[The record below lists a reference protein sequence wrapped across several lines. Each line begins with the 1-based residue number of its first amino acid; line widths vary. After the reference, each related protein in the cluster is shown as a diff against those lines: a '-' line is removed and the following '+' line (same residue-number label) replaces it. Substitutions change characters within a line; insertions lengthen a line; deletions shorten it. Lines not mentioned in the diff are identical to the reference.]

1 MVGKMDDRVD
11 RIVSI
16 ENHIHEGQ
24 RNIPEATGEFSGL
37 LCEIALA
44 AKIVSREVR
53 RAGLA
58 DILGVTGEV
67 NVQGEA
73 VKKLDVFAQTVFVE
87 FLKRGGRV
95 AAIVSE
101 EDEHIIH
108 VPGSESRGHYL
119 VCIDP
124 LDGSSNTDAN
134 IPVGT
139 VFGIYRRLS
148 GKRTKEENL
157 FHHPGSEQ
165 VGAGY
170 VIYGSST
177 ILVYATRLGGVH
189 GFTLDP
195 SLGEFILSHPDI
207 RIPERGRILSV
218 NEGYRPWWG
227 ENTRRY
233 IDYLKSEG
241 EGRPYLCR
249 YVGSLVSD
257 FHRDLLYGGLF
268 LYPENGKNPDQPH
281 GKLRLLYEAAPLA
294 FVVEGAGGRASTG
307 DARIL
312 DIVPESI
319 HQRVPLIIGSRL
331 DVEDYEAYYRGER

>member
-1 MVGKMDDRVD
+1 MAEEINDRVD
-11 RIVSI
+11 QIVSI
-16 ENHIHEGQ
+16 ENHIHETQ
-24 RNIPEATGEFSGL
+24 KKVPEASGQFSGV

-58 DILGVTGEV
+58 DILGATGEI
-67 NVQGEA
+67 NVQGES

-87 FLKRGGRV
+87 ILKRGGRV
-95 AAIVSE
+95 HAIVSE
-101 EDEHIIH
+101 ESEEIIKI
-108 VPGSESRGHYL
+108 PGFMPHGHYL
-119 VCIDP
+119 ITIDP

-139 VFGIYRRLS
+139 VFGIYRRTPGELA
-148 GKRTKEENL
+148 EDDDL
-157 FHHPGSEQ
+157 FRRPGSEQ

-177 ILVYATRLGGVH
+177 VLVYATRLGGVH

-207 RIPERGRILSV
+207 RTPERGSILSV
-218 NEGYRPWWG
+218 NEGYRPWWH
-227 ENTRRY
+227 ENTRSY
-233 IDYLKSEG
+233 IDFLKSEG
-241 EGRPYLCR
+241 EDRPYLCR
-249 YVGSLVSD
+249 YVGSLVAD
-257 FHRDLLYGGLF
+257 FHRDLLYGGIF
-268 LYPENGKNPDQPH
+268 LYPENGKDPAQPH

-294 FVVEGAGGRASTG
+294 FVAEEAGGRASTG
-307 DARIL
+307 ETRIL
-312 DIVPESI
+312 DIVPDHI

-331 DVEDYEAYYRGER
+331 DVEDYEAYHRGER

>member
-1 MVGKMDDRVD
+1 MIEEMNDRVD
-11 RIVSI
+11 QIISI
-16 ENHIHEGQ
+16 ENHIHETQ
-24 RNIPEATGEFSGL
+24 KKVPEASGQFSGV

-58 DILGVTGEV
+58 DILGVTGNV
-67 NVQGEA
+67 NVQGEV

-87 FLKRGGRV
+87 ILKRGGRV
-95 AAIVSE
+95 HAIVSE
-101 EDEHIIH
+101 ESEEIIKI
-108 VPGSESRGHYL
+108 PGFMPHGHYL
-119 VCIDP
+119 ITIDP

-139 VFGIYRRLS
+139 IFGIYRRTPGELA
-148 GKRTKEENL
+148 EDDDL
-157 FHHPGSEQ
+157 FHRPGREQ

-177 ILVYATRLGGVH
+177 VLVYATRLGGVH

-207 RIPERGRILSV
+207 RTPDRGSILSV
-218 NEGYRPWWG
+218 NEGYRPWWK
-227 ENTRRY
+227 ENTRNY
-233 IDYLKSEG
+233 IDFLKSEG
-241 EGRPYLCR
+241 EDRPYLCR
-249 YVGSLVSD
+249 YVGSLVAD
-257 FHRDLLYGGLF
+257 FHRDLLYGGIF
-268 LYPENGKNPDQPH
+268 LYPENGKDADQPH

-294 FVVEGAGGRASTG
+294 FVAEEAGGKASTG
-307 DARIL
+307 DTCIL
-312 DIVPESI
+312 DIVPDNI

-331 DVEDYEAYYRGER
+331 DVEDYEAYYHGER